1 MINNYLLFEIGL
13 NLQFGYLGA
22 EESGVINVAY
32 FIVCQNSA
40 KIRALQRLLECV
52 AINHLYVQLGSL
64 YFYRFTVYPSDLIVI
79 EISAEKIGY
88 ILVPQ
93 RVSWVLLL
101 TSFAEYY
108 EVAGGPSQELWSGH
122 YL

>member
-1 MINNYLLFEIGL
+1 M
-13 NLQFGYLGA
+13 QFGYLGA

-79 EISAEKIGY
+79 EISAENRVHISTKRGKLGFATHIICR
-88 ILVPQ
+88 IL
-93 RVSWVLLL
+93 
-101 TSFAEYY
+101 
-108 EVAGGPSQELWSGH
+108 
-122 YL
+122 